1 MKQNSG
7 LGIIEIMVA
16 LAIIGIAFVAL
27 AFSQVYSFRVT
38 GNSQKT
44 ALAKDIASKKME
56 EIRGFGYSSFR
67 ACPSSTPITPPFA
80 CSASNESVA
89 NQAGYSLS
97 WTITNQPKNP
107 SDLSQTLS
115 APSAADPKPSL
126 VGTTVT
132 VSWQEGAGTKS
143 YVLSSYLSC
152 ADAGDFSSTTVPC
165 PIESMRVTP

>member
-7 LGIIEIMVA
+7 IGIIEIMVA
-16 LAIIGIAFVAL
+16 IAIIGIAFVAL

-56 EIRGFGYSSFR
+56 EIRGYGYGSFR
-67 ACPSSTPITPPFA
+67 ACPATTPITPPMP
-80 CSASNESVA
+80 CSASGQSVS
-89 NQAGYSLS
+89 NQAGYSLA

-107 SDLSQTLS
+107 SNLSQTLA

-132 VSWQEGAGTKS
+132 VSWQEGAATKS

-152 ADAGDFSSTTVPC
+152 ADASDFSSTNVPC
-165 PIESMRVTP
+165 PVESMRVTP